1 MTSSLYIKV
10 HQYYVKRKKK
20 RVEPPIA
27 TRKVIQITKSRKFF
41 LVESAIQGFG
51 FRNLAQGIRNPD

>member
-1 MTSSLYIKV
+1 MSKE
-10 HQYYVKRKKK
+10 KKK

-27 TRKVIQITKSRKFF
+27 TRKVIQITKSGKFF

-51 FRNLAQGIRNPD
+51 LLHLVQGIRNPD